1 MFKRLL
7 IAAVAAT
14 GFAASSAMATP
25 TADTFLAAYDSDKS
39 GKAAEI
45 ALFEDA
51 TGLDFDKKDLRKID
65 GNGGATFDV
74 ASQLWVI
81 DVAPFQPG
89 YFLLKFGVGANLNT
103 NLNSYIFKNTADMT
117 QLVWSNSQV
126 NFLTGGDCSRRNDA
140 SCNIG
145 RLSHISW
152 VPGMDDGGGNPGGE
166 VPEPASLAL
175 LGAGLAGLA
184 LRRRRC

>member
-1 MFKRLL
+1 MFKRVL
-7 IAAVAAT
+7 IAVIAAT
-14 GFAASSAMATP
+14 GFAAGSAVAVP
-25 TADTFLAAYDSDKS
+25 TADTFLAAYDTKNS
-39 GKAAEI
+39 GKAAEL

-51 TGLDFDKKDLRKID
+51 TGLDFNLSDFQKIN
-65 GNGGATFDV
+65 GNGGATFD
-74 ASQLWVI
+74 AAAQLWVI
-81 DVAPFQPG
+81 DVAPSAPG
-89 YFLLKFGVGANLNT
+89 YFLLKFGVGANLHT
-103 NLNSYIFKNTADMT
+103 TLDTYVFKNAGNLT
-117 QLVWSNSQV
+117 QLAWSNSQV

-152 VPGMDDGGGNPGGE
+152 VPGIDDGGGTPGGE

-184 LRRRRC
+184 LRRRRR